1 MVRRIFFDFIILLVL
16 KGCLC
21 VLLGEVNG
29 SFICYLKFSSDY
41 LNYRAVLVDL
51 SKIKTKVSGSP
62 ILNTKVTIS

>member
-1 MVRRIFFDFIILLVL
+1 MVRRIFFHFIILLVL

-21 VLLGEVNG
+21 VLLEEVNG

-41 LNYRAVLVDL
+41 LNHQAVLVDL

-62 ILNTKVTIS
+62 ILNTKVAIS